1 MTDWKYN
8 SDDYDADDYGVLPA
22 GKYRVRIADVEEKQS
37 RAGNDMYVL
46 TLDVSG
52 SNSKLWYYMVF
63 MSDNVKLTNAKLGTI
78 FDSFGITPGD
88 LNIEHWKGKVGACKV
103 KHEEYDGE
111 PQAKVHYF
119 LKKKEQEKLPAW
131 VEPEKA
137 NPQDEK
143 PAYSGSN
150 YSAADVGYSDGSN
163 SQNSGFEEIPTP
175 SDDDLPF

>member
-8 SDDYDADDYGVLPA
+8 SDDYDADDCGVLPA

-37 RAGNDMYVL
+37 KAGNDMYVL

-63 MSDNVKLTNAKLGTI
+63 MPDNVKLTNAKLGTI

-131 VEPEKA
+131 VEPEK
-137 NPQDEK
+137 EK
-143 PAYSGSN
+143 SSDPSGSTSTASCPVN
-150 YSAADVGYSDGSN
+150 GS
-163 SQNSGFEEIPTP
+163 SSGFADIPAN
-175 SDDDLPF
+175 DDLPF